1 VIAAPA
7 SDDLGSIFEANAISR
22 PDERATIFA
31 GRTRTWRELHER
43 SNQLANRLLAEGV
56 ERGDRVAVASPTS
69 DLVAETLAALAK
81 VGVVAVPINPG
92 LTVPEMTFIFNDARP
107 RVALVHP
114 TCVGAVGAAIADHAE
129 PPALVGLAEADELDA
144 TYEEWIAGA
153 DAGDPPVRA
162 EPDDVQVVMWTSGT
176 TGVPKGCLLT
186 QRGTRIGLESYL
198 RTVDVPRD
206 GPTMMIAP
214 FFVGVGNFQLFAMAR
229 AGIASVIVPRFDAGE
244 VLHAI
249 EEHSVAHGFVVAT
262 ALLRLSEH
270 PRLADYDI
278 SSLRLI
284 GYGGSP
290 IASHVVR
297 RGIAAL
303 GCDFYQCYG
312 ATEAGG
318 FISFLLPSD
327 HRAAVES
334 GSDAR
339 LSSAGRPAPHLSIT
353 IRDQGGAPVPTGTL
367 GEIVVETETHFVGYL
382 GRPELTSSVLSSD
395 EVRTGDIGRLD
406 EDGYL
411 SVVDRMNDVI
421 ITGGMNVAPSEVESV
436 LHKHPDVA
444 QVAVIGVPDAEW
456 GEAVKAVVRLRP
468 GGEPDEAHLLAFA
481 RKSLA
486 GYKTPKSVD
495 FIDELPVSPAGK
507 LLRRQLREPYWAGQ
521 ERRI

>member
-1 VIAAPA
+1 MTH
-7 SDDLGSIFEANAISR
+7 IFEAS
-22 PDERATIFA
+22 
-31 GRTRTWRELHER
+31 
-43 SNQLANRLLAEGV
+43 
-56 ERGDRVAVASPTS
+56 
-69 DLVAETLAALAK
+69 
-81 VGVVAVPINPG
+81 
-92 LTVPEMTFIFNDARP
+92 RP

-114 TCVGAVGAAIADHAE
+114 TCKDAVGAAIRGHAE
-129 PPALVGLAEADELDA
+129 PPALVGLAEADELEA
-144 TYEEWIAGA
+144 TYEGWIADV

-186 QRGTRIGLESYL
+186 QRGTRVGLESYL
-198 RTVDVPRD
+198 YTVDVPRD
-206 GPTMMIAP
+206 GPTLMIAP

-229 AGIASVIVPRFDAGE
+229 AGIASVILPRFDADD
-244 VLHAI
+244 VLRHI
-249 EEHSVAHGFVVAT
+249 EEHSVAHSFVVAT
-262 ALLRLSEH
+262 ALLRLSQH
-270 PRLADYDI
+270 PRLGDYDI

-290 IASHVVR
+290 IAPHVVR
-297 RGIAAL
+297 SGIAAL

-327 HRAAVES
+327 HRAAIES

-339 LSSAGRPAPHLSIT
+339 LSSAGRPAPHVGVS
-353 IRDQGGAPVPTGTL
+353 IRDESDAPVPTGAP

-382 GRPELTSSVLSSD
+382 GQPELTGSVLSRG

-411 SVVDRMNDVI
+411 SVVDRLNDVI

-436 LHKHPDVA
+436 LHEHPDVA
-444 QVAVIGVPDAEW
+444 QVAVIGVPDDQW
-456 GEAVKAVVRLRP
+456 GEAVKAVVTLRP
-468 GGEPDEAHLLAFA
+468 GGAPDEARLLVFA
-481 RKSLA
+481 RESLA

-495 FIDELPVSPAGK
+495 FVDELPVSPAGK
-507 LLRRQLREPYWAGQ
+507 LLRRQLRERYWAGQ